1 MKIKTIKLLFLTFI
15 INFAFAQTQDELNLL
30 RLAQSFERDGEYERA
45 LKIYEE
51 LYNNNPNNRVY
62 LEAIVRLNT
71 QTKNYDRAI
80 KLAQS
85 WLSSHPDDIDMMA
98 RLGDV
103 NFKAGNEKE
112 AIEIWDKIVKTYRN
126 NPGVYRMVADY
137 LIQNRLYDKA
147 IQYLTTAQKIA
158 GAPELYSFEIAMLYE
173 FTMRFDKA
181 VEEYIK
187 ILKRTPSMIPSIKS
201 RMSSYINRS
210 DVLKQILPILESEAK
225 VSKSNIGILDLYT
238 WVLMEAKDY
247 QKALEIQTQLDKV
260 TYANGEVLLNFA
272 RDLFNQGI
280 YHIAL
285 KAYTSIIE
293 NYPNS
298 KILPEAKFGA
308 IRSSEEMLRLRF
320 NTIENPDSI
329 FYSELRKVE
338 SDYLKISNEYPGTK
352 YEAEALF
359 RLGLIKLDFYFDLD
373 QAQRYFEEVEKKFML
388 SYGKDALLK
397 LAEVFTLKGDLESA
411 REKYLYL
418 MKLKNFSD
426 TLRVKFLLA
435 QLDYYEGNFNAAIKT
450 LEEISKFTS
459 SDFSNDAIELILKI
473 QSNRFPS
480 EENLKKMA
488 LAELKIKQK
497 RFIEAIS
504 LLETII
510 STCSNC
516 PITDD
521 AIFTVSKTYELLKK
535 FDKAIEYLE
544 ILLNEHP
551 ESIYAD
557 DALMEKGKIYQK
569 LGKNELAID
578 AYTKLISKFPNSIFV
593 SEARKRIRELRGELQ

>member
-1 MKIKTIKLLFLTFI
+1 MKIKIIKLFLITFI

-30 RLAQSFERDGEYERA
+30 RLAQSFERAGEYERA

-51 LYNNNPNNRVY
+51 LYNNNPTNRVY

-126 NPGVYRMVADY
+126 NPGIYRMVADY

-158 GAPELYSFEIAMLYE
+158 GVPELYSFEIAMLYE

-187 ILKRTPSMIPSIKS
+187 ILRRTPSMIPSVKS

-285 KAYTSIIE
+285 KAYASIIE

-298 KILPEAKFGA
+298 KILAEAKFGA
-308 IRSSEEMLRLRF
+308 IRSNEEMLRL
-320 NTIENPDSI
+320 
-329 FYSELRKVE
+329 
-338 SDYLKISNEYPGTK
+338 
-352 YEAEALF
+352 
-359 RLGLIKLDFYFDLD
+359 
-373 QAQRYFEEVEKKFML
+373 
-388 SYGKDALLK
+388 
-397 LAEVFTLKGDLESA
+397 
-411 REKYLYL
+411 
-418 MKLKNFSD
+418 
-426 TLRVKFLLA
+426 
-435 QLDYYEGNFNAAIKT
+435 
-450 LEEISKFTS
+450 
-459 SDFSNDAIELILKI
+459 
-473 QSNRFPS
+473 
-480 EENLKKMA
+480 
-488 LAELKIKQK
+488 
-497 RFIEAIS
+497 
-504 LLETII
+504 
-510 STCSNC
+510 
-516 PITDD
+516 
-521 AIFTVSKTYELLKK
+521 
-535 FDKAIEYLE
+535 
-544 ILLNEHP
+544 
-551 ESIYAD
+551 
-557 DALMEKGKIYQK
+557 
-569 LGKNELAID
+569 
-578 AYTKLISKFPNSIFV
+578 
-593 SEARKRIRELRGELQ
+593 

>member
-1 MKIKTIKLLFLTFI
+1 MKIKTIWLSLLVFT
-15 INFAFAQTQDELNLL
+15 INFIFAQTQNELNLL
-30 RLAQSFERDGEYERA
+30 RLAQSFEKAGEYERA

-51 LYNNNPNNRVY
+51 LYNGNPNNRVY

-80 KLAQS
+80 KLAQL

-98 RLGDV
+98 RLGDI

-112 AIEIWDKIVKTYRN
+112 AIEIWDNIIKTFRN

-158 GAPELYSFEIAMLYE
+158 GASELYSFEIAMLYE

-187 ILKRTPSMIPSIKS
+187 ILRKTPNLLPSIKS
-201 RMSSYINRS
+201 RMSSYINRAE
-210 DVLKQILPILESEAK
+210 VLQQILPILEVEAK
-225 VSKSNIGILDLYT
+225 KSKSAIGILDLYT
-238 WVLMEAKDY
+238 WVLIEAKDY
-247 QKALEIQTQLDKV
+247 QKALEIQDQIDK
-260 TYANGEVLLNFA
+260 TTNANGEVMLNFG
-272 RDLFNQGI
+272 RDMFNQGI

-285 KAYTSIIE
+285 KAYTLIIQ
-293 NYPNS
+293 NYPNP
-298 KILPEAKFGA
+298 KILPEAKFRA
-308 IRSSEEMLRLRF
+308 IRSNEELLRLKF
-320 NTIENPDSI
+320 NAIGEYDTT
-329 FYSELRKVE
+329 FYSELRKLE
-338 SDYLKISNEYPGTK
+338 NDYANLSREYAGTK

-359 RLGLIKLDFYFDLD
+359 RMGLIKLDFYFDLD
-373 QAQRYFEEVEKKFML
+373 QAQRYFEEVEKKFIL
-388 SYGKDALLK
+388 SHGKDAILK
-397 LAEVFTLKGDLESA
+397 LGEVLTLKGDLNLA

-418 MKLKNFSD
+418 MKFKNFAD
-426 TLRVKFLLA
+426 TLKVKFLLA
-435 QLDYYEGNFNAAIKT
+435 QLDYYEGNFTSAVKT

-459 SDFSNDAIELILKI
+459 SDFSNDAIELLLKI

-480 EENLKKMA
+480 EENLKKMS
-488 LAELKIKQK
+488 LAELRIKQK
-497 RFIEAIS
+497 KFTDALS
-504 LLETII
+504 LLEHII

-521 AIFTVSKTYELLKK
+521 AIFTASKIYRTIKK
-535 FDKAIEYLE
+535 FDKAIEYIEL
-544 ILLNEHP
+544 LLNEYP

-557 DALMEKGKIYQK
+557 DALMEKGEIYQK

-578 AYTKLISKFPNSIFV
+578 AYMKLISKFPNSIFV
-593 SEARKRIRELRGELQ
+593 NEVRKRIRELRGELQ

>member
-30 RLAQSFERDGEYERA
+30 RLAQSFERAGEYERA

-338 SDYLKISNEYPGTK
+338 SDYLKISNEYPG
-352 YEAEALF
+352 
-359 RLGLIKLDFYFDLD
+359 
-373 QAQRYFEEVEKKFML
+373 M
-388 SYGKDALLK
+388 
-397 LAEVFTLKGDLESA
+397 
-411 REKYLYL
+411 
-418 MKLKNFSD
+418 
-426 TLRVKFLLA
+426 
-435 QLDYYEGNFNAAIKT
+435 
-450 LEEISKFTS
+450 
-459 SDFSNDAIELILKI
+459 
-473 QSNRFPS
+473 
-480 EENLKKMA
+480 
-488 LAELKIKQK
+488 
-497 RFIEAIS
+497 
-504 LLETII
+504 
-510 STCSNC
+510 
-516 PITDD
+516 
-521 AIFTVSKTYELLKK
+521 VS
-535 FDKAIEYLE
+535 
-544 ILLNEHP
+544 
-551 ESIYAD
+551 
-557 DALMEKGKIYQK
+557 
-569 LGKNELAID
+569 
-578 AYTKLISKFPNSIFV
+578 
-593 SEARKRIRELRGELQ
+593 